1 MVVGIVGAVVPRR
14 GYGWLRRR
22 IVLTSAGQRVVVD
35 RGRRKGPLPKML
47 QNGVITRSPASI
59 IAGEPV
65 EIRSDDRVPDGE
77 KVEQD
82 TIEQYIEE

>member
-1 MVVGIVGAVVPRR
+1 
-14 GYGWLRRR
+14 
-22 IVLTSAGQRVVVD
+22 
-35 RGRRKGPLPKML
+35 ML
-47 QNGVITRSPASI
+47 QNGVITRSPASV